1 MSSCLFERDAKVS
14 IALTCH
20 EHKSEGGGLGDSLEL
35 KDRKTRP
42 CNRLK

>member
-14 IALTCH
+14 ITLTCR
-20 EHKSEGGGLGDSLEL
+20 EHKAEGGGLGDSLEL
-35 KDRKTRP
+35 KDRKIPP